1 MNSTVFWLRYFY
13 HADSTPV
20 PFYQYTARNKE
31 NRVIEGAIEAASQE
45 TAAAMLSEKG
55 LFVTKIAAKKGGGSP
70 LLSIKKMFQ
79 GVSKKDLSILLRQL
93 SILVAASVPIVQS
106 LKMIVGQTQNK
117 TLRDALLE
125 VSADIEGG
133 TKLSSAIERFPGI
146 FSAFFVNMVKSG
158 ETSGKLDEV
167 LGYLADQQERDYE
180 LEGKIK
186 GAMVY
191 PIFIVSVMG
200 VAGFVMMTFV
210 MPKMLAMFTEAGGT
224 AQLPFATKVL
234 IAVSGFFQGYW
245 WVIIIAFIG
254 LVVGIRA
261 ALARPEGRIL
271 WDKTKLAIPVFGRL
285 FQYIYVVRFTRSLN
299 TTLIGG
305 VTITAGLLV
314 IKDVM
319 GNAVFQD
326 IIVKAIRDV
335 EEGMQLSASLVNSKE
350 MPSMV
355 SQMISVGEQT
365 GRLDDVLERLTNFY
379 TREIDGAIAS
389 VITLIEPMIMIL
401 LGVAVGIMVAGIL
414 LPMYSLANA
423 T

>member
-1 MNSTVFWLRYFY
+1 M
-13 HADSTPV
+13 
-20 PFYQYTARNKE
+20 PFYQYTARDKKNQ
-31 NRVIEGAIEAASQE
+31 VIQGAIEAASQE
-45 TAAAMLSEKG
+45 TAAAMLSERG
-55 LFVTKIAAKKGGGSP
+55 LFVTKIATQRVGNP
-70 LLSIKKMFQ
+70 LDGLKKMFQ

-106 LKMIVGQTQNK
+106 LKMIVDQTQNK
-117 TLRDALLE
+117 TLRNAILE
-125 VSADIEGG
+125 VSSDIEGG
-133 TKLSSAIERFPGI
+133 TKLSSAIERFPDI
-146 FSAFFVNMVKSG
+146 FNPFFVNMVKSG

-191 PIFIVSVMG
+191 PIFIVSVMA

-210 MPKMLAMFTEAGGT
+210 LPKMLAMFTESGGT
-224 AQLPFATKVL
+224 AQLPMATKIL
-234 IAVSGFFQGYW
+234 IVVSGFFQHYW
-245 WVIIIAFIG
+245 WIVILAFIG
-254 LVVGIRA
+254 TVVGFKT
-261 ALARPEGRIL
+261 ALARPEGRVI
-271 WDKTKLAIPVFGRL
+271 WDKIKLAIPVFGTLLR
-285 FQYIYVVRFTRSLN
+285 YIYVVRFTRSLN

-319 GNAVFQD
+319 GNTVFQD
-326 IIVKAIRDV
+326 IVVKAIRDV
-335 EEGMQLSASLVNSKE
+335 EEGMQLSASLVQSKE

-365 GRLDDVLERLTNFY
+365 GRLDDVLSRLTNFY
-379 TREIDGAIAS
+379 TREIDGAIAQ
-389 VITLIEPMIMIL
+389 VITLIEPMIMVL
-401 LGVAVGIMVAGIL
+401 LGVAVGIMVAAIL
-414 LPMYSLANA
+414 LPMYNLANA